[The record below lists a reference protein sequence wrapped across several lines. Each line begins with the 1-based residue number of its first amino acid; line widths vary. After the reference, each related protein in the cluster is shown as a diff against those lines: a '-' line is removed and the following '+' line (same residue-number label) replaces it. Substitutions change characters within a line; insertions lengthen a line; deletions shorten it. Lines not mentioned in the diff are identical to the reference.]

1 MLTIFLFKRSKT
13 IRMNHLPLI
22 IKREY
27 LTKVRNKSFIIMTFV
42 SPLIMVALIAVV
54 AYLSQINSDKERQ
67 ISILDESGI
76 LEGLFENTE
85 NTTYKILSD
94 INLDSAKE
102 LVEAREDYGL
112 LHIEKGIDENNLIE
126 KVNFYSDDSP
136 SLSIISSL
144 ERKIEKRLEDE
155 KLKNNGVDIAKIE
168 ASKTNINI
176 GQETFT
182 GEKTS
187 KVDSYLKLAF
197 GGAAGY
203 LLFMFI
209 IIYGN
214 MIMRSV
220 IEEKTSRIIEIIISS
235 VKPIQLM
242 LGKIIGT
249 SLAGI
254 TQFAI
259 WVLLGGILI
268 TVLSAIF
275 GISMTEIQTPQ
286 QELMNQAM
294 QNADMANELQFAM
307 QSFFNLPLT
316 NLVIAFMFFFIGG
329 YLLYSS
335 LYAAVGAAVD
345 NETDTQQFMLPIIM
359 PLVLAVYVGIFTVIE
374 DPHGTVSTVFSF
386 IPFTSPVVMLMR
398 IPFGVP
404 IWQQLLSFA
413 ILVAT
418 FVFTVWFAA
427 KIYRVGILM
436 YGKKP
441 SYKEIYKWI
450 KY

>member
-1 MLTIFLFKRSKT
+1 
-13 IRMNHLPLI
+13 MNHLPLI

-27 LTKVRNKSFIIMTFV
+27 LTKVKNKSFIVMTFV

-54 AYLSQINSDKERQ
+54 AYLSQLNNDKDRS
-67 ISILDESGI
+67 ISVLDETGVLS
-76 LEGLFENTE
+76 EVFVSTE
-85 NTTYKILSD
+85 HTTYTILTTES
-94 INLDSAKE
+94 LETAKE
-102 LVEAREDYGL
+102 LVKSKEDFGL
-112 LHIEKGIDENNLIE
+112 LYIEKSIDLTNVLPRV
-126 KVNFYSDDSP
+126 KFYSDESP
-136 SLSIISSL
+136 SLSIMSSL
-144 ERKIEKRLEDE
+144 EEKIEKKLSDTRLFND
-155 KLKNNGVDIAKIE
+155 GVDIEKIE
-168 ASKTNINI
+168 ASKSNITI
-176 GQETFT
+176 AQETFT

-187 KVDSYLKLAF
+187 KIDSYLKLAF

-242 LGKIIGT
+242 MGKIIGT

-254 TQFAI
+254 TQFTI
-259 WVLLGGILI
+259 WVILGGIL
-268 TVLSAIF
+268 TLVLSAIF
-275 GISMTEIQTPQ
+275 GISLSELQSPQ
-286 QELMNQAM
+286 QDIISEAM
-294 QNADMANELQFAM
+294 KNPEIAQEVQLGL
-307 QSFFNLPLT
+307 QSFFNLPIG
-316 NLVIAFMFFFIGG
+316 NLVIAFLFFFIGG
-329 YLLYSS
+329 YFLYSS

-345 NETDTQQFMLPIIM
+345 NETDTQQFMMPILM
-359 PLVLAVYVGIFTVIE
+359 PLILAVYVGIFTVIE

-404 IWQQLLSFA
+404 IWQQVLSFL
-413 ILVAT
+413 ILVGT

-441 SYKEIYKWI
+441 TYKELFKWI

>member
-1 MLTIFLFKRSKT
+1 
-13 IRMNHLPLI
+13 MNHLPLI

-27 LTKVRNKSFIIMTFV
+27 LNKVKNKSFIIMTFV
-42 SPLIMVALIAVV
+42 SPLIMIALVVVV
-54 AYLSQINSDKERQ
+54 AYLSQMNNDKKRS
-67 ISILDESGI
+67 ISVLDET
-76 LEGLFENTE
+76 GLVSDIFENTAH
-85 NTTYKILSD
+85 TTYTLLTDTS
-94 INLDSAKE
+94 LEVAKE
-102 LVEAREDYGL
+102 LVKAKEEFGL
-112 LHIEKGIDENNLIE
+112 LYIEKNGDDNAMVKTI
-126 KVNFYSDDSP
+126 KFYSDESP

-144 ERKIEKRLEDE
+144 ESKIEE
-155 KLKNNGVDIAKIE
+155 KLSDVKLQQYGVDIEKIQ
-168 ASKTNINI
+168 ASKLTVNIA
-176 GQETFT
+176 QETFT
-182 GEKTS
+182 GKKTS
-187 KVDSYLKLAF
+187 KIDSYLKLAF

-220 IEEKTSRIIEIIISS
+220 IEEKTSRIIEVIISS

-242 LGKIIGT
+242 MGKIIGT
-249 SLAGI
+249 SLAGV
-254 TQFAI
+254 TQFMI
-259 WVLLGGILI
+259 WVILGGVLM
-268 TVLSAIF
+268 TVISLIF
-275 GISMTEIQTPQ
+275 GVNITDMQTPQ
-286 QELMNQAM
+286 QEMM
-294 QNADMANELQFAM
+294 QQVMSTPGMENEMQLAI
-307 QSFFNLPLT
+307 QSFLNLPVA
-316 NLVIAFMFFFIGG
+316 NLVVAFMFFFIGG

-335 LYAAVGAAVD
+335 LYAAIGAAVD
-345 NETDTQQFMLPIIM
+345 NETDTQQFMMPIIM
-359 PLVLAVYVGIFTVIE
+359 PLVLAVYVGVFTVIE

-404 IWQQLLSFA
+404 IWQQVVSLLL
-413 ILVAT
+413 LVGT

-441 SYKEIYKWI
+441 SYKELYKWL

>member
-1 MLTIFLFKRSKT
+1 
-13 IRMNHLPLI
+13 MNHLPLI

-27 LTKVRNKSFIIMTFV
+27 LTKVKNKSFIIMTFV
-42 SPLIMVALIAVV
+42 SPLIMVALILVV

-67 ISILDESGI
+67 ISVLDESGV
-76 LEGLFENTE
+76 LGDLFENTD
-85 NTTYKILSD
+85 NTTYVLLSD
-94 INLDSAKE
+94 ISLESAKE
-102 LVEAREDYGL
+102 LVKSREDYGL
-112 LHIEKGIDENNLIE
+112 LHIENDVTDNRIISG
-126 KVNFYSDDSP
+126 VSFYSDDSP
-136 SLSIISSL
+136 SLGILTSL

-155 KLKNNGVDIAKIE
+155 KLKINGVDIAKIE
-168 ASKTNINI
+168 ASKTNIDIN
-176 GQETFT
+176 QETFS

-249 SLAGI
+249 SLAGV

-259 WVLLGGILI
+259 WVILGGILI
-268 TVLSAIF
+268 TVLTAIL
-275 GISMTEIQTPQ
+275 GINMAELQTPQ
-286 QELMNQAM
+286 QDIMNQAM
-294 QNADMANELQFAM
+294 QNADMGNEMQLAI

-374 DPHGTVSTVFSF
+374 DPHGTVSTIFSF

-404 IWQQLLSFA
+404 IWQQVLSFA
-413 ILVAT
+413 ILAGT

-441 SYKEIYKWI
+441 SYKELYKWI